1 MRLTPTKLVVL
12 LSLAVG
18 GSGGG
23 LTPRAAADADASL
36 SNASSPEDIVAAVET
51 LKLGRSSTSLP
62 LDNYEVAGRP
72 PTRTEAAGSVAD
84 PVGDVI
90 YPAGDL
96 DLVGVNAPG
105 TGVIEMV
112 VGVAA
117 YESPF
122 SANWEFGVTGPV
134 WSIDRDLDGIRD
146 FFVVMLNTDGV
157 VLASVRNSA
166 NVEVCGAVP
175 LVNVSNRMYGVRFP
189 ASCIGNPQ
197 SILFAAGF
205 VYDNVSDAAVE
216 SVDIAP
222 DNGGWLG
229 PLANDAFVNTPPPPP
244 APSPSGV
251 FQPLD
256 PARLVESRFGQSTV
270 DGQFNGIGTRDARSI
285 TQFVVAGR
293 GGVPANASAVVL
305 NLTAIDARS
314 AGYFTVFPCGSS
326 QPNASSVNFA
336 AGQTVANAVI
346 AKVGVAGTVCVFYQ
360 SVVDLVVDVNGSF
373 SDGPV
378 YSSLNPSRLAET
390 RPGLSTVD
398 GQFNGIG
405 TRPSGTTLELTVA
418 GRGGVPADASAVVLN
433 VTAVDARGAGYLTV
447 FPCGS
452 SQPNASSVNFAAGQT
467 VANAVIARVG
477 VGGRV
482 CIFSQMAADLV
493 VDVNGF
499 FGAASSFA
507 SVVPARLLE
516 TRPGLATVD
525 AQFNGVGLRGA
536 GMVTELV
543 VAGRGGVPINASTVV
558 LNVTVTGAQAPG
570 FVTVFPCGSPRPNAS
585 NLNYTAG
592 QSTPNAVVSKVGTSG
607 RVCIFTLTATDLIVD
622 VNGYFV

>member
-1 MRLTPTKLVVL
+1 MRLTPTKLLVL
-12 LSLAVG
+12 LSLAVV
-18 GSGGG
+18 GSSGG
-23 LTPRAAADADASL
+23 LTPHAAADAEAP
-36 SNASSPEDIVAAVET
+36 SSARTNSERIVAAREAIEA
-51 LKLGRSSTSLP
+51 RSSSATTRAESFAI
-62 LDNYEVAGRP
+62 AGRT
-72 PTRTEAAGSVAD
+72 PTRTEAAGQFLD
-84 PVGDVI
+84 PIGDV
-90 YPAGDL
+90 PF
-96 DLVGVNAPG
+96 APG
-105 TGVIEMV
+105 DVTVVIVDAHSSGLIEMV
-112 VGVAA
+112 VGVSV
-117 YESPF
+117 YESPL
-122 SANWEFGVTGPV
+122 SANWQIGATGPV
-134 WSIDRDLDGIRD
+134 WDIDRNLDGVLD
-146 FFVVMLNTDGV
+146 FYAVM
-157 VLASVRNSA
+157 A
-166 NVEVCGAVP
+166 NVGGTVGAAVFDAADRFVCTAQVGLSSV
-175 LVNVSNRMYGVRFP
+175 NRMYGVRFP
-189 ASCIGNPQ
+189 ASCVGNPQ
-197 SILFAAGF
+197 SILFSAAI
-205 VYDNVSDAAVE
+205 VYDDVSNTGLQ
-216 SVDIAP
+216 SVDLVP
-222 DNGGWLG
+222 DDGGWIG
-229 PLANDAFVNTPPPPP
+229 PLANDAFVTTPPPV
-244 APSPSGV
+244 PSGV
-251 FQPLD
+251 FQSLD

-270 DGQFNGIGTRDARSI
+270 DGQFNGIGTRSAGSI

-293 GGVPANASAVVL
+293 GGVPSTASAVVL
-305 NLTAIDARS
+305 NVTAIEARS
-314 AGYFTVFPCGSS
+314 AGYFTVFPCGSA

-346 AKVGVAGTVCVFYQ
+346 AKVGVAGTVCLFSP

-405 TRPSGTTLELTVA
+405 TRPAGNTLELTVT

-433 VTAVDARGAGYLTV
+433 VTAVDARGAGYITV

-477 VGGRV
+477 IGGRV
-482 CIFSQMAADLV
+482 CIFSQMASDLV

-499 FGAASSFA
+499 FGVASSFA

-516 TRPGLATVD
+516 TRAGLATVD
-525 AQFNGVGLRGA
+525 GQFNGIGVRGA
-536 GMVTELV
+536 GVVTELV

-558 LNVTVTGAQAPG
+558 LNVTVTGAQAAG
-570 FVTVFPCGSPRPNAS
+570 FVTVFPCGSARPNAS

-592 QSTPNAVVSKVGTSG
+592 QSIPNAVVSKVGTSG

>member
-1 MRLTPTKLVVL
+1 MRLTPTRILAL
-12 LSLAVG
+12 LSLVLV
-18 GSGGG
+18 GSGAASIPSAAAAGVEAPSPDRASRE
-23 LTPRAAADADASL
+23 TFVAARAALEHFSDSATTRSESFA
-36 SNASSPEDIVAAVET
+36 VARV
-51 LKLGRSSTSLP
+51 
-62 LDNYEVAGRP
+62 P
-72 PTRTEAAGSVAD
+72 PRRTEAIGQFPD

-90 YPAGDL
+90 FPSGDL
-96 DLVGVNAPG
+96 DLVVVDAPSSG
-105 TGVIEMV
+105 LVEMV
-112 VGVAA
+112 VGVSVF
-117 YESPF
+117 ESPF
-122 SANWEFGVTGPV
+122 SQNWELGTPTGPV
-134 WSIDRDLDGIRD
+134 WDIDRNLDGIED
-146 FFVVMLNTDGV
+146 FTALMFNSDGV
-157 VLASVRNSA
+157 VIGGVVDAANNVMCLADVAWSVVDR
-166 NVEVCGAVP
+166 
-175 LVNVSNRMYGVRFP
+175 LYGVRFP

-197 SILFAAGF
+197 SILFSAAF
-205 VYDNVSDAAVE
+205 FYRNVISGLSSLDLVP
-216 SVDIAP
+216 D
-222 DNGGWLG
+222 DNGWIG
-229 PLANDAFVNTPPPPP
+229 PLANDAFVTTPPPV
-244 APSPSGV
+244 PSPSGL
-251 FQPLD
+251 FQPLE

-270 DGQFNGIGTRDARSI
+270 DGQFNGIGTRSAGSI

-305 NLTAIDARS
+305 NVTAIDARS

-346 AKVGVAGTVCVFYQ
+346 AKVGLAGTVCVFSP

-405 TRPSGTTLELTVA
+405 TRSSGTTLELTVG

-433 VTAVDARGAGYLTV
+433 VTAVDARGAGYFTV

-467 VANAVIARVG
+467 IANAVIARVG

-516 TRPGLATVD
+516 TRPGLATFD
-525 AQFNGVGLRGA
+525 GQFSGVGVRGA

-558 LNVTVTGAQAPG
+558 LNVTVTGAQASG
-570 FVTVFPCGSPRPNAS
+570 FITVFPCGSPRPNAS

-592 QSTPNAVVSKVGTSG
+592 QSIPNAVVSKVGTSG
-607 RVCIFTLTATDLIVD
+607 RVCIFTFSATDLIVD